1 MRGTDSRGI
10 GDAVLQSASKRG
22 SARQVAGPSPFPT
35 AHKPKIPASVLRPRP
50 QPPSAPTRSDIVASL
65 GEQIKALRLAANLS
79 GGALALRSDIS
90 RSMLSRIERGLVSP
104 SVETLDRIAHGLG
117 QPLSRFF
124 CDQPGRTDLSVVRAG
139 HGIAVDRVGPVAGF
153 DYELLGHGLSGN
165 LFVEPYLVRV
175 ASDAP
180 PYTSFQH
187 PGIKFIYMLTG
198 KVTYCYGPRKL
209 QAIGAGDA
217 LMFDASALHGIDS
230 VEEGPVSYLSVVFT
244 LRS

>member
-1 MRGTDSRGI
+1 MQRADSRVKGK
-10 GDAVLQSASKRG
+10 AFLPPSSKGG
-22 SARQVAGPSPFPT
+22 SDRKAPGPSPFPT
-35 AHKPKIPASVLRPRP
+35 ARKPKIPASVLRPRHRVP
-50 QPPSAPTRSDIVASL
+50 SVPPRSDIVASL
-65 GEQIKALRLAANLS
+65 GEQIKALRLAAALS
-79 GGALALRSDIS
+79 GGALALRSGIS

-124 CDQPGRTDLSVVRAG
+124 SDQPSRTDLSVVRAG
-139 HGIAVDRVGPVAGF
+139 HGIAVDRVGAVAGF

-187 PGIKFIYMLTG
+187 PGIKFVYMLTG

-217 LMFDASALHGIDS
+217 LLFDASALHGIDS
-230 VEEGPVSYLSVVFT
+230 VDEGPVSYLSVVFT